1 MKLRYVGLVPVTFI
15 TGSVGEV
22 EPGMEFTVPDELA
35 PAFLAR
41 ADVEEVEEVEV
52 AEVEETKPARKRHH
66 DEEPGQSVA
75 TDGGDPEK
83 MSEENSG
90 VPNDH

>member
-1 MKLRYVGLVPVTFI
+1 MKLRYVGDLPTTFI
-15 TGSVGEV
+15 TGAVGTV
-22 EPGMEFTVPDELA
+22 EPGMEFSVPDELA

-41 ADVEEVEEVEV
+41 VDVEEVEEVEV
-52 AEVEETKPARKRHH
+52 EEVKPHRRKHH

-90 VPNDH
+90 FVPDDH

>member
-1 MKLRYVGLVPVTFI
+1 MKLRYVGNLPANFI

-22 EPGMEFTVPDELA
+22 EPGGEFTVPDELA

-41 ADVEEVEEVEV
+41 VDIEEV
-52 AEVEETKPARKRHH
+52 AETKVEEIAPRRKSR
-66 DEEPGQSVA
+66 DKEPGQSVV
-75 TDGGDPEK
+75 TDGGDPEMK
-83 MSEENSG
+83 SEENSG